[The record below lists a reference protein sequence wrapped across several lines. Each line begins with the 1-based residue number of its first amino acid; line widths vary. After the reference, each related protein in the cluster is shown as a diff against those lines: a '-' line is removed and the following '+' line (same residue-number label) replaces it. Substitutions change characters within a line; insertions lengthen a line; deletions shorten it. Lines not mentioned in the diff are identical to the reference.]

1 MFKKLFGF
9 GKKKSEAEEKLRV
22 ENEKLKIKEREEK
35 KEREELKVKEEDERK
50 ALEALE
56 NQKEVQR
63 VELEREEELKIKKAK
78 EKKLEEENDRL
89 KAEEEVKRKEL
100 EALRVKEEAEREKL
114 EKLKIK
120 EEQERKELSD
130 LKEKEEKERVELEKL
145 EVEKDR
151 AKKEAEEES
160 KRKKDEELK
169 KKDESSKKRGFFK
182 SLKERL
188 VKTREGLFGKMKTL
202 FAGRSVID
210 EDMYEELEDLLIQSD
225 IGMDMTLKIVGELEK
240 EVRKRGIKNPN
251 LVYDVLK
258 DVMEG
263 FLIAEGTELEVDKPG
278 MNVVLV
284 VGVNGV
290 GKTTTIGKL
299 AAKFVKEGK
308 KVVIGAG
315 DTFRAAAIEQLE
327 EWADRAGADI
337 IKHEQGS
344 DPGAVVFDTLK
355 AGENRNA
362 DVVII
367 DTAGRLHNKNN
378 LMKELE
384 KINIIIK
391 KHVGEAAY
399 ESLLVIDGTTG
410 QNGLNQAKV
419 FNEVTK
425 LSGFVVTKLDGTAKG
440 GIVFAISEELKKP
453 IKFIGVGEGIE
464 DLREFHSKEY
474 IDAIFE

>member
-1 MFKKLFGF
+1 MFRKIFGF
-9 GKKKSEAEEKLRV
+9 GKKKEEEKQ
-22 ENEKLKIKEREEK
+22 LKIKEEQERKEEK
-35 KEREELKVKEEDERK
+35 QLKIENEELKIK
-50 ALEALE
+50 
-56 NQKEVQR
+56 
-63 VELEREEELKIKKAK
+63 EEELKI
-78 EKKLEEENDRL
+78 EN
-89 KAEEEVKRKEL
+89 
-100 EALRVKEEAEREKL
+100 

-120 EEQERKELSD
+120 EEQERKELEK
-130 LKEKEEKERVELEKL
+130 LRIENKELKIIEAKEKEEKIETGY
-145 EVEKDR
+145 
-151 AKKEAEEES
+151 EEETPVEI
-160 KRKKDEELK
+160 EEPK
-169 KKDESSKKRGFFK
+169 KKKGFFK
-182 SLKERL
+182 SLKEKL
-188 VKTREGLFGKMKTL
+188 TKTREGLFGKMKIL
-202 FAGRSVID
+202 FAGRSIID
-210 EDMYEELEDLLIQSD
+210 EEMYEELEDLLIQSD

-240 EVRKRGIKNPN
+240 EIKLRGIKDPN

-258 DVMEG
+258 DVMEK
-263 FLIAEGTELEVDKPG
+263 FLIAEGTELEVDKPK
-278 MNVVLV
+278 MNIILI

-299 AAKFVKEGK
+299 ASKYIKDGK

-327 EWADRAGADI
+327 EWANRSGADI

-344 DPGAVVFDTLK
+344 DPGAVVYDTLK
-355 AGENRNA
+355 AAENRDA
-362 DVVII
+362 DIVII

-384 KINIIIK
+384 KINNIIK
-391 KHVGEAAY
+391 KQVGDTTY

-410 QNGLNQAKV
+410 QNGLSQAKV

-425 LSGFVVTKLDGTAKG
+425 LTGFVVTKLDGTAKG

-464 DLREFHSKEY
+464 DLRKFDAKEY

>member
-9 GKKKSEAEEKLRV
+9 GKKKV
-22 ENEKLKIKEREEK
+22 QENEKL
-35 KEREELKVKEEDERK
+35 
-50 ALEALE
+50 
-56 NQKEVQR
+56 
-63 VELEREEELKIKKAK
+63 EEELRVEKEK
-78 EKKLEEENDRL
+78 EKKLEEENEKLRTEKEEQKKLLEMENERL
-89 KAEEEVKRKEL
+89 IAEEEL
-100 EALRVKEEAEREKL
+100 ERREL

-120 EEQERKELSD
+120 EKFEAKENEKLRIENEE
-130 LKEKEEKERVELEKL
+130 LKNRLIKEEKEQSRVKNEEKELEKQKEL
-145 EVEKDR
+145 TQELSQEKT
-151 AKKEAEEES
+151 KKS
-160 KRKKDEELK
+160 
-169 KKDESSKKRGFFK
+169 FFK
-182 SLKERL
+182 SLKEKL
-188 VKTREGLFGKMKTL
+188 VKTREGLFGKMKIL
-202 FAGRSVID
+202 FSSRSIID
-210 EDMYEELEDLLIQSD
+210 EEMYEELEDLLIQSD
-225 IGMDMTLKIVGELEK
+225 IGMNMTLKIVEELEK
-240 EVRKRGIKNPN
+240 EVKKRGIKEPN

-258 DVMEG
+258 DVMEK
-263 FLIAEGTELEVDKPG
+263 FLISEGTELEIDKPG
-278 MNVVLV
+278 MNIVLV

-299 AAKFVKEGK
+299 AAKFVKDGK

-355 AGENRNA
+355 AGKSRNA

-367 DTAGRLHNKNN
+367 DTAGRLHNKKN

-391 KHVGEAAY
+391 KHVGDASY

-419 FNEVTK
+419 FNEVTR

-464 DLREFHSKEY
+464 DLREFKSKEY
-474 IDAIFE
+474 IDAMFE